1 MTAEQAREA
10 LTRAIEE
17 SARLIRKPPSRA
29 RDARLAQLDREKRR
43 LVRLYREVKRERSH
57 VREERIR

>member
-17 SARLIRKPPSRA
+17 SVRLIRKPPSRA

-57 VREERIR
+57 VRVERIK